1 MSHPVRYTQKRDVHI
16 AFQVVGDG
24 PIDLVYTPGIWSNL
38 DVMWDEPRWAPYL
51 RRLASFSRLIVFDM
65 RGVGLSDR
73 GPEPPLVEVE
83 TDDIGAVMDAA
94 GSETAAVFG
103 GARGAAA
110 ALLVRGLASRAHAGA
125 GAVRACRA
133 NTGSARLPLGLDRGA
148 LARVLR
154 TIRHRNGNQP
164 EPRPRGAQRRR
175 RRSVQA
181 VVG

>member
-1 MSHPVRYTQKRDVHI
+1 MSHPVRYTQKGDVHI

-73 GPEPPLVEVE
+73 GPEPPLVEVQ

-94 GSETAAVFG
+94 SSETAAVLG

-133 NTGSARLPLGLDRGA
+133 NTGSAPGFPWGWTVERWRESYERFVTGTGTSQNLDREA
-148 LARVLR
+148 
-154 TIRHRNGNQP
+154 P
-164 EPRPRGAQRRR
+164 
-175 RRSVQA
+175 SVADDDRFKQW
-181 VVG
+181 

>member
-103 GARGAAA
+103 GARGA
-110 ALLVRGLASRAHAGA
+110 